1 LSNIVIAEG
10 LRLDLNEEATILAVT
25 IMTRKPA
32 SINSDVREATAFAP
46 ATVANVAVGFD
57 VLGFALEGVG
67 DRVRVSV
74 DENPSPPV
82 TIESITGVVTD
93 LPTDPR
99 RNTAAVAVAK
109 MVEALD
115 LRVGLRIALD
125 KGIPLGSGMGGSAAS
140 AVGAVV
146 AVNGLLAE
154 PLSPDSLLPFAL
166 EGEAAASGAPH
177 ADNAAPCLFGGMTAV
192 VATDPL
198 RVVEIPTPE
207 GLACVLVRPEL
218 RIDTREARAALRT
231 EIPLELSVAQS
242 MRLTGFLVG
251 CYRDDIDLVGQ
262 SMEDLVAGPQRAAA
276 ITGFDSAREA
286 ALGAGALGFAVAGSG
301 PSVFAWVRSTDDAAV
316 VESAVRGAFVSHG
329 VRSQGWV
336 SRLGCSGA
344 HLVDDPAGR

>member
-1 LSNIVIAEG
+1 LSSIVIVIG
-10 LRLDLNEEATILAVT
+10 LRLDLNREATILAVT

-32 SINSDVREATAFAP
+32 RLNSDRPEATAFAP

-74 DENPSPPV
+74 EEGAADPV
-82 TIESITGVVTD
+82 TVESITGVVTD

-99 RNTAAVAVAK
+99 RNTASVALAK
-109 MVEALD
+109 MIEALD
-115 LRVGLRIALD
+115 LDVGLRVALD

-146 AVNGLLAE
+146 AANGLLTE
-154 PLSPDSLLPFAL
+154 PLPAEALLPFAL

-198 RVVEIPTPE
+198 RIVDVPTPS
-207 GLACVLVRPEL
+207 GLACVVVRPEL
-218 RIDTREARAALRT
+218 RIDTREARAALGDRVS
-231 EIPLELSVAQS
+231 LALSVEQS

-251 CYRDDIDLVGQ
+251 CYRGDVDLIGQ
-262 SMEDLVAGPQRAAA
+262 SMQDLIAGPQRAAA
-276 ITGFDSAREA
+276 ITGFEAAREA

-301 PSVFAWVRSTDDAAV
+301 PSVFAWVRSTDDAAT
-316 VESAVRGAFVSHG
+316 VEPAVREAFRSQG

-336 SRLGCSGA
+336 SRLGCAGA
-344 HLVDDPAGR
+344 HLVDARSGR